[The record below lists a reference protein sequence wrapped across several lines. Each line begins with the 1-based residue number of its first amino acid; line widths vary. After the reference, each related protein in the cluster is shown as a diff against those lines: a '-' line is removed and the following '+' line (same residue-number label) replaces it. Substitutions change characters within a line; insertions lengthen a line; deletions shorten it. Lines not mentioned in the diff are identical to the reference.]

1 MKNFTADRKSYTEV
15 ESYTEHLHPLLTL
28 ATFTKDDHHTR
39 LINIYMT
46 YKNVYRLTL
55 NSSSILEYILQNI
68 LTHIVPC
75 SLMASSANSCQL

>member
-15 ESYTEHLHPLLTL
+15 ESFTEHLHPLLAL

-55 NSSSILEYILQNI
+55 NSSRS
-68 LTHIVPC
+68 
-75 SLMASSANSCQL
+75 